1 MFGFEFSLE
10 LSTRPEKHLG
20 TLEMWDSAE
29 NALKKA
35 LNEFGRDWKLN
46 PGDGAF
52 YGPKIDIK
60 VKDCFKRNH

>member
-1 MFGFEFSLE
+1 
-10 LSTRPEKHLG
+10 
-20 TLEMWDSAE
+20 MWDSAE

-35 LNEFGRDWKLN
+35 LEEFGMGWKLN

-60 VKDCFKRNH
+60 VKDCFKRNHQLGTVQLDFNLP